1 MITKIEKFIFLNKI
15 KEKIEE
21 KLNEKKRL
29 TIYWIHLGFM
39 A

>member
-21 KLNEKKRL
+21 KLNEKKD
-29 TIYWIHLGFM
+29 
-39 A
+39 